1 MVKNAIAYI
10 VVYFLIVNII
20 VVFDIER
27 MSVKSFSHRKGRG
40 NSARLQ
46 VFSRLFD
53 RYMATGSRMCDRVG
67 EV

>member
-27 MSVKSFSHRKGRG
+27 ISVNHFHTAKVGVFLLARKFFSNFLIEIWRQGREC
-40 NSARLQ
+40 
-46 VFSRLFD
+46 
-53 RYMATGSRMCDRVG
+53 ATG
-67 EV
+67 